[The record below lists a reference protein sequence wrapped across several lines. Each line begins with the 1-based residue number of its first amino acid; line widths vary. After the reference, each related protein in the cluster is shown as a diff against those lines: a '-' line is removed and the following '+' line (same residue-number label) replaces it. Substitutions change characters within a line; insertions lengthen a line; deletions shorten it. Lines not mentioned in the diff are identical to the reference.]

1 MGNTQTETS
10 TKGVIYESCTIFNYF
25 ISKSQQCK
33 NEFKKYIM
41 RHNRINSRSTEICLY
56 AEDAVLVANTL
67 KLREQ
72 KTKKQK

>member
-25 ISKSQQCK
+25 ISQQCK

-41 RHNRINSRSTEICLY
+41 RQNKINSRSTEICLY